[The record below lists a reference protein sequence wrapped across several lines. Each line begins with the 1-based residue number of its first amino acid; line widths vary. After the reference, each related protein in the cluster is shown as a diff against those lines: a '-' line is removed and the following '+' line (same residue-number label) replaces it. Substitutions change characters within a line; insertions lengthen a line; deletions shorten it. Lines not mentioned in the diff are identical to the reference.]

1 MSRAEELLHEG
12 LAIAEVSDIEQIA
25 DRLADLYEEQGQLEE
40 AAKVKQQARVRSQ
53 RVVQQ
58 RHEIELDG

>member
-1 MSRAEELLHEG
+1 LSRAEELLHEG